1 MKIPISVLLDVQGE
15 YIIHSTVLQKQP
27 QKKHFHEL
35 FCFVLFSWKTIYS
48 STTLQETGCVHNK
61 YLLNRWCLIGY
72 SWTNKC
78 TRYIQGFVLNW
89 RYLSLSLVFK
99 KKCLFNILSFLF
111 LSLHSSFLFYFIVF
125 NAWFRFSLFFSPNY
139 HLRKVFLD
147 RDYAK
152 F

>member
-99 KKCLFNILSFLF
+99 KNVYLTFNHFYSCLFTHLSFFISLF
-111 LSLHSSFLFYFIVF
+111 LMHGLDFPYFFLPITI
-125 NAWFRFSLFFSPNY
+125 
-139 HLRKVFLD
+139 
-147 RDYAK
+147 
-152 F
+152 